1 MLECIIKTK
10 FPKNRTDKINDQNCR
25 YPTWKAAL
33 TNPIPFLHK
42 LNKKEKGQRTNN
54 NTILLENLE

>member
-1 MLECIIKTK
+1 MVLMLECIIKTK

-33 TNPIPFLHK
+33 TNYPIPFLYK
-42 LNKKEKGQRTNN
+42 PNNKEKSQRTNN
-54 NTILLENLE
+54 NTML